1 MNSLMAI
8 FAHPDDDVTIG
19 PLLAHHAMAGID
31 LSLVV
36 VTKGELGVTGHCG
49 VPAGDELAAIR
60 EAEVMGACEH
70 YGVGNLVLLRE
81 RDASLAAMDRREQAI
96 LMERLREAIAQ
107 AKPSVIITFG
117 PEGYTRHSDHRA
129 VGAYVTEL
137 FQSWQPDA
145 ADGYV
150 PQKLYYVGIPASK
163 LLLARELGEPFST
176 AFYAVDDAFITTVV
190 DVSDGLA
197 AAARAE
203 SCYKSQHTAAIMDG
217 FNEIMAR
224 VFEGKCFLRLA
235 MSRAAGESAEEEDI
249 FEGLW

>member
-1 MNSLMAI
+1 MNALMAI
-8 FAHPDDDVTIG
+8 FAHPDDDVSIG
-19 PLLAHHAMAGID
+19 PLLAHYAMAGID

-36 VTKGELGVTGHCG
+36 ATKGELGVNSHFG

-60 EAEVMGACEH
+60 ETEVTQACEH

-81 RDASLAAMDRREQAI
+81 ADASLAAMDRRAQAI
-96 LMERLREAIAQ
+96 LLDRLREVIAQ
-107 AKPSVIITFG
+107 AKPSVLVTFG

-129 VGAYVTEL
+129 IGAYVTEL
-137 FQSWQPDA
+137 FQDWHPED
-145 ADGYV
+145 ADGYA

-163 LLLARELGEPFST
+163 LLPARELGEPFSS

-203 SCYKSQHTAAIMDG
+203 SCYKSQHTQAVMDG
-217 FNEIMAR
+217 FNDVMAR
-224 VFEGKCFLRLA
+224 IFEGKTFLRLA
-235 MSRAAGESAEEEDI
+235 MSRSGGGTEFEKDL
-249 FEGLW
+249 FEGL